1 MLPHSITLRLTM
13 ALGVIA
19 LAVFSVAGLLQYRA
33 LVRELQRASQAE
45 LLGKIEVVKH
55 FVGEARSMR
64 DVTGLQH
71 HLDDLLIGHR
81 DLRVWLEST
90 DGTSVYGGPPPQV
103 IGRLNGGHVRVLRQD
118 GVLMDAV
125 DAVDAVLENATP
137 LPVVRIRVAIDTR
150 PRDQLLA
157 SFRNSLIAVGAFG
170 VLLTLSLSA
179 LATRRGLAPVKRLS
193 AEASNITPHSMAV
206 RLSDTHVDVEV
217 TGLVDAFNGVLDRLE
232 AAYQQV
238 EAFNADVAHELR
250 TPLATLIGGTQIML
264 SADRSN
270 RELRETLGSN
280 LEDLEQMKAL
290 VNDMLF
296 LARADRG
303 DRAEDLEEA
312 DLGAA
317 ADAAIHY
324 IQTLLE
330 DAGLQAV
337 REGFAKAHC
346 NIALVRRA
354 LVNLLSNAIKHSER
368 GDTIFLRVETS
379 PEATRLSVLNPGE
392 PIAPTVAA
400 RMFDRFFRG
409 DEARAGADESHGL
422 GLAIVRAVARM
433 HAGRVFVESG
443 ATGNLVGFEFPID
456 QR

>member
-33 LVRELQRASQAE
+33 LVQELQRAAQAE

-55 FVGEARSMR
+55 FVGEARPLR
-64 DVTGLQH
+64 DLTGLQH

-90 DGTSVYGGPPPQV
+90 DGTSVYGGSPPQV
-103 IGRLNGGHVRVLRQD
+103 IGRLNGGHVRVQRQD

-125 DAVDAVLENATP
+125 DDVLEDTAL
-137 LPVVRIRVAIDTR
+137 LPIVRIRVAIDTR

-157 SFRNSLIAVGAFG
+157 SFRTSVITVGSFG
-170 VLLTLSLSA
+170 VLLTVLLSA
-179 LATRRGLAPVKRLS
+179 LAARRGLAPVKRLS
-193 AEASNITPHSMAV
+193 AEASTITARSMDA
-206 RLSDTHVDVEV
+206 RLSDSHVDVEV
-217 TGLVDAFNGVLDRLE
+217 TGLVDSFNGVLDRLE

-250 TPLATLIGGTQIML
+250 TPLANLIGGTQIML

-270 RELRETLGSN
+270 RELKETLGSN
-280 LEDLEQMKAL
+280 LEDLEQMKEL

-296 LARADRG
+296 LARADQG
-303 DRAEDLEEA
+303 DRAQDLEEA
-312 DLGAA
+312 DLGVV
-317 ADAAIHY
+317 ADGAIHY

-337 REGFAKAHC
+337 REGSAKARC

-354 LVNLLSNAIKHSER
+354 LANLLSNAIKHSAA
-368 GDTIFLRVETS
+368 GDTIVLRVENC
-379 PEATRLSVLNPGE
+379 AGAIRLSVLNPGE
-392 PIAPTVAA
+392 PIAPGVAA

-433 HAGRVFVESG
+433 HAGRTLVESG
-443 ATGNLVGFEFPID
+443 AAGNLVGFEFPAE